1 MNSKTSHDTMASRQ
15 ARCGANEL
23 TGAVDR
29 GSMKLAESA
38 IATDQ
43 QRERNQ

>member
-23 TGAVDR
+23 TGAVD
-29 GSMKLAESA
+29 GGPMKLFEQGFYTNAVVS
-38 IATDQ
+38 I
-43 QRERNQ
+43 